1 MATVYTTSRCI
12 EVQEYFEEIISYL
25 EEHNSMVLTEEIAT
39 YDDFPS
45 PGVHIKT
52 RQICLFANHIVE
64 VTE

>member
-45 PGVHIKT
+45 PGVRIKT